1 MILTPMDERRV
12 SDLVEYLH
20 ETVGDGLRSVI
31 RYDFEADGYDVVYV
45 RDGILEGYSEET
57 IENIVRTYETDALS
71 KTGQE
76 RWYNH
81 GDQQC
86 IVRCFDNGVEMNM
99 VDDGEGVA
107 IGLDR
112 GVFVGQQSFIGNC
125 MSVAGITGE

>member
-1 MILTPMDERRV
+1 MDGDNV
-12 SDLVEYLH
+12 DDLVEYLH

-31 RYDFEADGYDVVYV
+31 RYNFDSEGYDVVYV

-71 KTGQE
+71 KPGQE

-86 IVRCFDNGVEMNM
+86 IMRCFENGVELNL
-99 VDDGEGVA
+99 VNNGQGVA

-112 GVFVGQQSFIGNC
+112 GVFAGQKSFIGNC
-125 MSVAGITGE
+125 MEVVGITEG

>member
-1 MILTPMDERRV
+1 MNDHNV
-12 SDLVEYLH
+12 ADLVEYLH

-31 RYDFEADGYDVVYV
+31 RYDFETDGYDVVFA
-45 RDGILEGYSEET
+45 RDGVLEGYAEET

-76 RWYNH
+76 QWYNH

-86 IVRCFDNGVEMNM
+86 IMRCFENGVEIN
-99 VDDGEGVA
+99 VVEDGQGVA

-125 MSVAGITGE
+125 MEVAGVTGE